1 MRPAARGRGAQQGGG
16 RVRRVTVAIDVDG
29 VIADFVG
36 LVRCFIGVNRLSAD
50 WEPTCWNIHDDEHI
64 RAHGREL
71 RLALNVFFELA
82 GLAKDI
88 SSYESEVAEL
98 KSIMTRHAQRAEFVF
113 ATSPMSSNRTW
124 THDREAWLHDQG
136 FGDVPVIH
144 THRKDLVDA
153 DVLLDDKP
161 EHVVAF
167 ARRRAG
173 RAGILRKR
181 PWNESASLPMVV
193 GAGFDRVE
201 SMAAFGAWLDEV
213 LT

>member
-1 MRPAARGRGAQQGGG
+1 M
-16 RVRRVTVAIDVDG
+16 RRVTVAIDVDG

-36 LVRCFIGVNRLSAD
+36 LVRGFVRADRLPVG
-50 WEPTCWNIHDDEHI
+50 WEPTCWDIHEDPHI
-64 RAHGREL
+64 KAHGSPL
-71 RLALNVFFELA
+71 RWSLEDFFETS
-82 GLAKDI
+82 GLARGI
-88 SSYESEVAEL
+88 PPYESEVDAL
-98 KSIMTRHAQRAEFVF
+98 KEIMTRHAQRADFIFV
-113 ATSPMSSNRTW
+113 TSPMNSNRTW

-161 EHVVAF
+161 EHVIAF
-167 ARRRAG
+167 AQRRAG

-181 PWNESASLPMVV
+181 PWNESASLPMVI
-193 GAGFDRVE
+193 GAGFTRVE